1 MDVNECSPI
10 CYCSSILTPLL
21 YKYTLRSPLELD
33 LPKGKKTGA
42 QLGVGEENL
51 AGQIKSALGYDCV
64 NNDTVLELIRGLR
77 LHGDKLLRQLKEEDF
92 YRAQLGLGHA
102 YSSTEVK
109 FNVNRSDNMIIQAI
123 NLLDQLDK
131 DFNPFSMRVREW
143 YGWHFPALVKIVND
157 NKGLDE
163 RLKIASN
170 FAKMVVADENEEGE
184 VLLAPSTVVATS
196 GNRKSTEDEGE
207 KSKKKKKRKASRPI
221 QMKGS
226 GGKTFRM

>member
-64 NNDTVLELIRGLR
+64 NNDTVLELIRRLR

-92 YRAQLGLGHA
+92 YRALGHA

-163 RLKIASN
+163 RYACKLARYS
-170 FAKMVVADENEEGE
+170 VVADENEEGE

-207 KSKKKKKRKASRPI
+207 KSK
-221 QMKGS
+221 
-226 GGKTFRM
+226 